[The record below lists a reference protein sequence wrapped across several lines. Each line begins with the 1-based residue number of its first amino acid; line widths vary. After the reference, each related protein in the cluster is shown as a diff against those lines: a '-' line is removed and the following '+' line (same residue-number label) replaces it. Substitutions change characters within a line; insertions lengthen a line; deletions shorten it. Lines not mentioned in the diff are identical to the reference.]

1 MIFGPFQHLGVQSA
15 WLGLALCAFSAQ
27 SLAQEALLPSPLTAT
42 CKVLDPELSSAHYQG
57 PCVGGYAQ
65 GEGRVAPSAD
75 ASASYRGGFL
85 AGRKHGHGRKVFAN
99 GDVYEGQWQYDV
111 RTGHGRYVFGAQS
124 PWAAD
129 VYEGQWQADKM
140 HGQGTYQWA
149 RNESYSGAWQD
160 GRPADE
166 GTGGQARRA
175 AYLSAFM
182 AQLSQT
188 QGQVC
193 ALGQSSNDPLRG
205 VAGSVKAVVADRILV
220 AFDKGQAWQLVSN
233 WRPCRS
239 SN

>member
-1 MIFGPFQHLGVQSA
+1 MIFWPFQRPGVQSA

-27 SLAQEALLPSPLTAT
+27 SLAQVTLQSSSAT
-42 CKVLDPELSSAHYQG
+42 EMCKVLDPELSSAHYLG
-57 PCVGGYAQ
+57 PCVDGYAH
-65 GEGRVAPSAD
+65 GEGRVVATAD
-75 ASASYRGGFL
+75 ASASYQGGFV

-99 GDVYEGQWQYDV
+99 GDVYEGQWQHDV
-111 RTGHGRYVFGAQS
+111 RTGQGRYVFGAQS
-124 PWAAD
+124 PWAGD
-129 VYEGQWQADKM
+129 VYEGQWRADKM

-149 RNESYSGAWQD
+149 RNETYRGVWQD

-188 QGQVC
+188 QGRVC
-193 ALGQSSNDPLRG
+193 ALAQTSSDPLRG
-205 VAGSVKAVVADRILV
+205 VVGSVRAVVADRILV
-220 AFDKGQAWQLVSN
+220 ESDKGRVWQLVSY